1 MTTPLVI
8 AGLVLLMVMG
18 VPLAAVMGIS
28 AIACIALFTRIP
40 AQSVFQQLYLGAEF
54 DVLQAVVF
62 FIVAGAI
69 MSRGSLAT
77 RLVRIGQAVVGGFTG
92 GMAVTAI
99 VICMFFAAVSGSS
112 PATVVAIGSIM
123 IPAMIK
129 SGYGERFSLGLL
141 TSTGSIGILIPPSI
155 PMIIWAVVVGESVS
169 KQFLAGFLPGII
181 LGGALMAF
189 SYIQA
194 RRYGWRTAQRVN
206 RAEFKAALK
215 EGIWGLLMPVI
226 VLGGIYAGVF
236 TATEAAAV
244 AFAYALFVE
253 LVIHRTLKPRDLLP
267 VLRESILTSSML
279 LFIIANASILSYY
292 FSVDQIPL
300 RVSDFLLHYID
311 NKFLFLF
318 LVNIGLLVMG
328 CFMDIVS
335 AMLVLGPVFLPIL
348 HEFQIDPIHFGIIMV
363 LNIEVAFL
371 TPPFGVNL
379 FVASGITGKG
389 IVEVAR
395 SVIPFILL
403 MYGILLLITYVPWI
417 SLVLTRLL
425 E

>member
-8 AGLVLLMVMG
+8 AGLFLLMVLG

-28 AIACIALFTRIP
+28 AVVCVALFTRIP
-40 AQSVFQQLYLGAEF
+40 PQAIFQQLYLGAEF
-54 DVLQAVVF
+54 DLLQAVVF

-69 MSRGSLAT
+69 MSRGTLAS
-77 RLVRIGQAVVGGFTG
+77 RLIRIGQAVVGGFTG
-92 GMAVTAI
+92 GMAITA
-99 VICMFFAAVSGSS
+99 VLICMFFAAVSGSS

-123 IPAMIK
+123 IPAMIR

-141 TSTGSIGILIPPSI
+141 TSTGSLGILIPPSI
-155 PMIIWAVVVGESVS
+155 PMIIWAVVMGQSVT
-169 KQFLAGFLPGII
+169 KQFLAGFLPG
-181 LGGALMAF
+181 LVMGGALMLYAYF
-189 SYIQA
+189 QS
-194 RRYGWRTAQRVN
+194 RRHGWRTETKISAPELKQ
-206 RAEFKAALK
+206 ALK

-226 VLGGIYAGVF
+226 VLGGIYSGVF

-244 AFAYALFVE
+244 AFTYALFVE
-253 LVIHRTLKPRDLLP
+253 LVIHRSLKPRDLMP
-267 VLRESILTSSML
+267 VFKESILTSSML

-300 RVSDFLLHYID
+300 RVADVLLQFID
-311 NKFLFLF
+311 NKYVFLL
-318 LVNIGLLVMG
+318 LVNIGILIMG

-335 AMLVLGPVFLPIL
+335 AMLVLGPVFLPL
-348 HEFQIDPIHFGIIMV
+348 LQKFEIDPIHFGIIMV

-395 SVIPFILL
+395 SVIPYLLL
-403 MYGILLLITYVPWI
+403 MYGVLFLITYVPWI
-417 SLVLTRLL
+417 SLVLTRLIQ
-425 E
+425 